1 MPKAL
6 FPMDGFPHFEK
17 VAGSWKGS
25 ENERAFVE
33 LARREKTPEL
43 EANSELAKEEK
54 LEKEENLVEEE
65 KVVECLSGFPPTQHD
80 TEEAAQP
87 GSSSSPERED
97 MLMRG
102 EPEEVEVCI
111 LEVFS
116 NLPVSPIQKM
126 EAATPRPDVPP
137 IDLTQEQPSPSP
149 LGVDVTAFQ
158 LSWKE
163 VRKQRQMET
172 VQKYKEKLQSEAS
185 FLFNQILLKRGSMF
199 LTGRLRDPLEKKIR
213 DYLGI
218 FPI

>member
-17 VAGSWKGS
+17 GAASWKGS

-33 LARREKTPEL
+33 LTRREKSPEL
-43 EANSELAKEEK
+43 EAISELAKEEK
-54 LEKEENLVEEE
+54 VER
-65 KVVECLSGFPPTQHD
+65 LSGLPPTQRD

-199 LTGRLRDPLEKKIR
+199 LTGRLRDPLEKKLR
-213 DYLGI
+213 DYFGI

>member
-1 MPKAL
+1 MASLILKR
-6 FPMDGFPHFEK
+6 K

-33 LARREKTPEL
+33 LTRREKSPEL
-43 EANSELAKEEK
+43 EAISELAKEEK
-54 LEKEENLVEEE
+54 VER
-65 KVVECLSGFPPTQHD
+65 LSGLPPTQRD